1 MVGQKR
7 VIMTNYFFEKYFLL
21 RSAFPEYASEML
33 ILMRTFDVF
42 YRRPIT
48 EMRDVLDY
56 IINFAV
62 YSDLTIK
69 HNTVP
74 NLESRIDKLIKQG
87 KILTPYGIEQKYN
100 IKNAKFLLSEYTS
113 ALRLET
119 ESGVKSYLTRDK
131 ESDFLFWVQK
141 QTEYL
146 AQKHYDF
153 PIRARKYYTATKNMV
168 LKPIKKTPLPPK
180 TRYLPDVWGISDSE
194 MHEVAC
200 KMARKRCVSDPNITL
215 IDMVVKTVRKN
226 MKEK

>member
-1 MVGQKR
+1 
-7 VIMTNYFFEKYFLL
+7 MTDYIVEKYYLL
-21 RSAFPEYASEML
+21 RSAFPEYASEMMF
-33 ILMRTFDVF
+33 LMCAFDGIYQQPVN
-42 YRRPIT
+42 

-74 NLESRIDKLIKQG
+74 NIKNRIEELVKQG
-87 KILTPYGIEQKYN
+87 KALTPHRIEQKYN
-100 IKNAKFLLSEYTS
+100 IKNAKFLLSEYDS

-131 ESDFLFWVQK
+131 EGDFLFWAQK
-141 QTEYL
+141 QTETL
-146 AQKHYDF
+146 TRCRYDI
-153 PIRARKYYTATKNMV
+153 PLLARKYYTATKNMV
-168 LKPIKKTPLPPK
+168 LTPIKKIPLPPK
-180 TRYLPDVWGISDSE
+180 PRYLPDVWGISDSE

-200 KMARKRCVSDPNITL
+200 KMARKRRVSDPNTTL
-215 IDMVVKTVRKN
+215 LDMVVKTVRKN